1 MSNKHIFFIHGVGV
15 QSDEKLQRKIGDLAE
30 NFLSKNNGCYVNTK
44 KKTTV
49 QLSGDRYNFHYINW
63 YKMCDYSRKNIKYNF
78 KNILRIFNFLP
89 LLLYVLAKDRGD
101 ETEGNRLGEKVLQQ
115 NYL

>member
-44 KKTTV
+44 KE
-49 QLSGDRYNFHYINW
+49 NN
-63 YKMCDYSRKNIKYNF
+63 CPIK
-78 KNILRIFNFLP
+78 R
-89 LLLYVLAKDRGD
+89 R
-101 ETEGNRLGEKVLQQ
+101 
-115 NYL
+115 